1 MSGNVQKKRSLAV
14 LLHLIFQLGKIL
26 KVNFS
31 FEHSFLQYHDLI
43 EHNQAHDLI
52 YSFEFWCLK
61 SKHNVLNDWPIN
73 LIISIIK
80 SILNRNINTNA
91 SKL

>member
-1 MSGNVQKKRSLAV
+1 MRQNWQRILKILITVKEQGMSGNVQKRSLAV
-14 LLHLIFQLGKIL
+14 LVHLIFQLGKIL

-52 YSFEFWCLK
+52 
-61 SKHNVLNDWPIN
+61 
-73 LIISIIK
+73 
-80 SILNRNINTNA
+80 
-91 SKL
+91 